1 MKKFLKSITKKNSA
15 ELRRELTFAHLIIVM
30 LSIVSIILLAL
41 GATLTIN
48 FDPKLSVIAGTLL
61 GILAIISAC
70 MSYMYSKTK

>member
-1 MKKFLKSITKKNSA
+1 MKNIFKMISKKNSND
-15 ELRRELTFAHLIIVM
+15 LKRELTFAHLIIVM

-61 GILAIISAC
+61 GVLAIISSC
-70 MSYMYSKTK
+70 MSYVYSKTK